1 MGLKIKNFHASKD
14 TVKRVKMQFI
24 EWKQLFINHISD
36 KVWNILYEE
45 HIQLN
50 NKKTNRA
57 IQQRHRTGI
66 DTPPRKVQKGPISA

>member
-36 KVWNILYEE
+36 KGLEYIVQRTHTTQQQKDKQPSLKMGKG
-45 HIQLN
+45 LN
-50 NKKTNRA
+50 
-57 IQQRHRTGI
+57 
-66 DTPPRKVQKGPISA
+66 